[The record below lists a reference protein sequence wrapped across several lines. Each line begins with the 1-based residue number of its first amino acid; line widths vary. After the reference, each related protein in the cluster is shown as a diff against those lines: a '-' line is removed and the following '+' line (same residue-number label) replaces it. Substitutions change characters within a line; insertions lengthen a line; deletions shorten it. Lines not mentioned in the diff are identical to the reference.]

1 MKSTRKARA
10 NTSHIIKHFSLFFNP
25 QRKEGKP
32 MEPRDGIISRV
43 NAGSKGGSNENQ
55 DTDFTRSLPPGT
67 FRNS

>member
-1 MKSTRKARA
+1 
-10 NTSHIIKHFSLFFNP
+10 
-25 QRKEGKP
+25 

-43 NAGSKGGSNENQ
+43 TAGSKGGSNENQ